1 MVSLVEEENQNTAD
15 GGGALFLVAVV
26 ISAALILRNRTPD
39 AGERI
44 SDYIDSA
51 MTLEQ
56 TGESAGSDI
65 EDEIIS
71 HVAYSVLEKSE
82 DTVRLSITAPD
93 MSALVDE
100 MIAHCASQEDGS
112 AYLLDALEDGDF
124 ETVTSTFEV
133 ELDENGAPVDSYAFA
148 DAMYG
153 GLLTK
158 MEELLTGGGAE

>member
-1 MVSLVEEENQNTAD
+1 MKKKTKILLTA
-15 GGGALFLVAVV
+15 GGALFLVAVV
-26 ISAALILRNRTPD
+26 ISAALLLHNRTPD
-39 AGERI
+39 AGEKI
-44 SDYIDSA
+44 SEYIDSA
-51 MTLEQ
+51 MELER

-82 DTVRLSITAPD
+82 NAVRLSVTAPD

-112 AYLLDALEDGDF
+112 AYLLDALESGDF
-124 ETVTSTFEV
+124 ETVTSTIEV